1 MMTHYKNPG
10 IYIAVTYIVFWLG
23 ILLTGGI
30 YLLSKNDMVMTLGT
44 ILLSW
49 VPTIVILIF
58 LIN

>member
-1 MMTHYKNPG
+1 MVTHHKNPG
-10 IYIAVTYIVFWLG
+10 LYIAVTYIVFWLG

-49 VPTIVILIF
+49 VS
-58 LIN
+58 

>member
-1 MMTHYKNPG
+1 MMTHYKNPS

-44 ILLSW
+44 
-49 VPTIVILIF
+49 
-58 LIN
+58 

>member
-30 YLLSKNDMVMTLGT
+30 YLLLLKNNLEKRCRK
-44 ILLSW
+44 W
-49 VPTIVILIF
+49 
-58 LIN
+58 